1 MAPTKPSCLRK
12 SGCTEPRE
20 KKRTAEEMVEIVYGW
35 SRMKLPPKTMCRMCD
50 CCAERQAI
58 CPMLLL
64 TMRSSESATSC
75 AWYGPH
81 MEVDAARASAKR
93 MMPRASQ
100 RWLTPGRERMEST
113 TSQKPSS

>member
-64 TMRSSESATSC
+64 T
-75 AWYGPH
+75 
-81 MEVDAARASAKR
+81 
-93 MMPRASQ
+93 
-100 RWLTPGRERMEST
+100 WLGLGLG
-113 TSQKPSS
+113 